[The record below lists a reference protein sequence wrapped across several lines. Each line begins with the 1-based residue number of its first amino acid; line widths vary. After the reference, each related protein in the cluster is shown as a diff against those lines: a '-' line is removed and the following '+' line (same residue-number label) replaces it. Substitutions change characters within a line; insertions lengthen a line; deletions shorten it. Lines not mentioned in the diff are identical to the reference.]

1 MSYAGSSFFVSLL
14 LSLLLALPFHASAK
28 KKGTAPKIFK
38 IGSKSD
44 LKKLLKKKDNAANR
58 RVAALEYFRLVPMKQ
73 MIEETTQMIAQRLPV
88 GKRKKF
94 VTAMRTK
101 FRVGRLRKAAIK
113 SFVSR
118 FTVSEINALAAFMRK
133 PEGRSVMKKM
143 KYYTADIMPVLQME
157 LRRSMQ
163 AAGLQ

>member
-1 MSYAGSSFFVSLL
+1 
-14 LSLLLALPFHASAK
+14 
-28 KKGTAPKIFK
+28 
-38 IGSKSD
+38 
-44 LKKLLKKKDNAANR
+44 
-58 RVAALEYFRLVPMKQ
+58 
-73 MIEETTQMIAQRLPV
+73 
-88 GKRKKF
+88 
-94 VTAMRTK
+94 MRTK
-101 FRVGRLRKAAIK
+101 FRVGRLKRAAVK

-118 FTVSEINALAAFMRK
+118 FTLTEIKALTAFMKK

>member
-1 MSYAGSSFFVSLL
+1 MILNRWILRVCLVVAA
-14 LSLLLALPFHASAK
+14 LSLSALPAVAK
-28 KKGTAPKIFK
+28 KGGAVFK
-38 IGSKSD
+38 IGGKKD
-44 LKKLLKKKDNAANR
+44 LSKLLNKKDTKANR
-58 RVAALEYFRLVPMKQ
+58 RTAALEYFRLVPMKQ

-101 FRVGRLRKAAIK
+101 FRVGRLKKAAVK

-118 FTVSEINALAAFMRK
+118 FTLSEIKALTAFMKK